1 MGRKTKHFNTAVVQ
15 VLCFKQR
22 YLNCPSQD
30 PPGQSGVSREILQLF
45 KNITPGPP
53 RDEKESD
60 FSSNSH
66 FPRIEV
72 SEQLNDDRRV
82 SAR

>member
-1 MGRKTKHFNTAVVQ
+1 MFQATLLK
-15 VLCFKQR
+15 L
-22 YLNCPSQD
+22 PSQD

-45 KNITPGPP
+45 KNITLGPP